1 MANPVSFTAGVSTAL
16 KSGVLHKYPAP
27 DPTKIFTYWNDFDN
41 YIAGDWTVT
50 VVGTTPTA
58 AITDGAFGRLLLT
71 TTGAEN
77 DGIQLQKV
85 GEAFLPIA
93 GKKMWFKT
101 KFQVSDA
108 TQSDFLFGIAVTDTT
123 AIVAAGDG
131 VTDGIFFQKDDASTS
146 VTLYCQ
152 KDATTGQ
159 TSASSV
165 ATIVAAVDIELGFE
179 FDGVSAIKYFVDGV
193 HKGTLSL
200 TTSPAA
206 YLPDTECSVTMAFLT
221 GSGDVRTAS
230 VDYIFAAIER

>member
-1 MANPVSFTAGVSTAL
+1 MVSPVRYTAGVSTAAKGSAL
-16 KSGVLHKYPAP
+16 ANYPCP
-27 DPTKIFTYWNDFDN
+27 DPMKVFTYSNDFDN
-41 YIAGDWTVT
+41 YVAGDWTVT
-50 VVGTTPTA
+50 TVGVTPTA

-71 TTGAEN
+71 TTAADN

-101 KFQVSDA
+101 KFKVSDA

-152 KDATTGQ
+152 KDTTTGQ
-159 TSASSV
+159 TSAASV
-165 ATIVAAVDIELGFE
+165 ATIVADTDIELGFE
-179 FDGVSAIKYFVDGV
+179 WDGVSAIKYFVDGV

-200 TTSPAA
+200 TTSPAT
-206 YLPDTECSVTMAFLT
+206 YLPDTECRVTMAFLT
-221 GSGDVRTAS
+221 GAAAAITCNI
-230 VDYIFAAIER
+230 DYIFAAIER

>member
-1 MANPVSFTAGVSTAL
+1 MPSPVRYTAGVSTAA
-16 KSGVLHKYPAP
+16 KGTVLANYPQE
-27 DPTKIFTYWNDFDN
+27 DPTKVFTYFNDFSD
-41 YIAGDWTVT
+41 YLASEWTVT
-50 VVGTTPTA
+50 TVGTTPTA

-71 TTGAEN
+71 TTGADN

-85 GEAFLPIA
+85 GEAFLPVA

-101 KFQVSDA
+101 KFQISDA

-123 AIVAAGDG
+123 AIAASGDG

-159 TSASSV
+159 TSAASV
-165 ATIVAAVDIELGFE
+165 ATMVAATDIELGFE
-179 FDGVSAIKYFVDGV
+179 YDGGTNIRYFVDGV
-193 HKGTLSL
+193 HKGTLELS
-200 TTSPAA
+200 TAA
-206 YLPDTECSVTMAFLT
+206 GFLPDTECRVTIAFLT
-221 GSGDVRTAS
+221 GAAAIITAN

>member
-1 MANPVSFTAGVSTAL
+1 MSNPVSYTAGVSTAS
-16 KSGVLHKYPAP
+16 KASVLHKYPAP
-27 DPTKIFTYWNDFDN
+27 DPTKIFTLFDDFYN
-41 YIAGDWTVT
+41 YVAADWTVT

-71 TTGAEN
+71 TTGADN

-85 GEAFLPIA
+85 GEAFLPIS

-108 TQSDFLFGIAVTDTT
+108 TQSDFLFGIAITDTT

-159 TSASSV
+159 TSAASV
-165 ATIVAAVDIELGFE
+165 ATMVDATDIELGFE
-179 FDGVSAIKYFVDGV
+179 FDGVSKIKYWVDGV
-193 HKGTLSL
+193 HKGTLDI
-200 TTSPAA
+200 TTTPSAF
-206 YLPDTECSVTMAFLT
+206 LPDTECRVTLAFLT
-221 GSGDVRTAS
+221 GAAAVKTCN
-230 VDYIFAAIER
+230 VDYIFTAIER

>member
-1 MANPVSFTAGVSTAL
+1 MASPVRFPQGVSTGAKGNAL
-16 KSGVLHKYPAP
+16 FNYPAP
-27 DPTKIFTYWNDFDN
+27 DPSKVFTYWNDFDN
-41 YIAGDWTVT
+41 YVAGDWTVS

-58 AITDGAFGRLLLT
+58 AMTDGAFGRLLLT
-71 TTGAEN
+71 TTGADN

-108 TQSDFLFGIAVTDTT
+108 TQSDFLFGIAVTDTA
-123 AIVAAGDG
+123 AIAASGDG

-146 VTLYCQ
+146 VTLYAQ
-152 KDATTGQ
+152 KDTTTGQ
-159 TSASSV
+159 TSAASV
-165 ATIVAAVDIELGFE
+165 ATVADGVDIELGFE

-200 TTSPAA
+200 TTTPSA
-206 YLPDTECSVTMAFLT
+206 YLPDTETRVTMAFLT
-221 GSGDVRTAS
+221 GAAAVITAK